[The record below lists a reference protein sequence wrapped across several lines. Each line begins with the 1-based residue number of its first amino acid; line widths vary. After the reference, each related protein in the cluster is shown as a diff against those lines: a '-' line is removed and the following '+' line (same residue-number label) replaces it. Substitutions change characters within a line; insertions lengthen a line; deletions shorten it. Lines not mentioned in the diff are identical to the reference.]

1 MELAKRVAKLR
12 EMEAWEAK
20 LEAEKTNAD
29 LGSVDRVCF
38 GASNPDSASLL
49 RRSSGGW

>member
-1 MELAKRVAKLR
+1 MELATRVAKLR

-29 LGSVDRVCF
+29 LGSADRVCF
-38 GASNPDSASLL
+38 GASYTLFTSPPENPSD
-49 RRSSGGW
+49 